1 MILEFYPIF
10 ASVVYKKNF
19 FWGKKFPSFL
29 HISKKSSTF
38 AADIGLRTLQFYITM
53 KKILSLFTLILLVQ
67 WTFAVDPSANLATY
81 YANIDGKATDS
92 NDNLRK
98 ALCTIISDGYTKIGY
113 SSLPNSVYAAS
124 SNPSDFYN
132 GSGSSKTMEDIYSS
146 YPYNSSQDG
155 SSATTCGTGWNKEH
169 TVPQSWFGKASPMVS
184 DAHHVFPTDIRM
196 NSVRSN
202 YPYGENNATKS
213 CSDYGYGH
221 LGTSTFS
228 GYTGQVFDP
237 GSKEDCGGNCY
248 RGDIARVYFYMATR
262 YRTTNFTNGT
272 GGTSFTYTN
281 GVADLTDYMKN
292 LMLKWHRE
300 DPVSEKELKRNNAIY
315 AHQKNRNPFV
325 DYPCLVE
332 YIWGD
337 KKGETVSLSSL
348 ISGYT
353 GVGTDCC
360 SSEPTLTVSSSSV
373 TISPIATSS
382 STTQTFTV
390 TGANLTGSISITKNS
405 GSSSYITV
413 NPTSITSGY
422 NGTTPIT
429 ITYNAPASAGTHTAT
444 LTISSTGA
452 TPVTVN
458 ITASCAASY
467 TATWMADGS
476 QVGTSYAASGT
487 RPDVPATNPSNCTS
501 SRVFM
506 GWTATSGYSG
516 NSAPGDLFTTT
527 APTITTDKTFY
538 AVYADKETSG
548 GGGSSSS
555 ASYTFSNKS
564 WAASP
569 SNWTSG
575 KDGNGFS
582 NSGVQVTTGASGANA
597 TCPTSYNSISSIVIS
612 YCTNA
617 SKGAG
622 SITMTVG
629 STSVSNNVST
639 TGGTTPRDLTF
650 DFSSTKPSGAPQ
662 ITVTCTT
669 NSIYICGVTITYGGG
684 GSTTYSNYST
694 QCTACTPVAATASYA
709 YPTRTT
715 TCGGSVSN
723 TFTTNSNATVSYTSS
738 NETVATVAS
747 DGTVTPVGAGTATIT
762 ATVPANTCY
771 TGGASASF
779 TLTVNRTS
787 TSASFVSPTTTVG
800 VGSSVTNTV
809 TTESDGT
816 VTYSSDNT
824 SVATVNSSGQ
834 VTGKVAGTATI
845 TANIAQSSCY
855 NATSASYTITVE
867 AAPEYT
873 VTFMNMGG
881 THDTRTGT
889 AGSAI
894 SAVSDPTACAGYTF
908 EGWSTS
914 QYVVD
919 NTVTPSLSTPT
930 TIPVGGATYYAVYSK
945 TEGSGS
951 SAATAG
957 TTLWSED
964 FSGYS
969 ANNVPSGTIASS
981 HTGTTIYG
989 NSTITYACDK
999 GGGTTKI
1006 YAEKL
1011 AGGTSPEILIAK
1023 SNGSFS
1029 ISGIPTGSA
1038 ETMTLLFNTN
1048 KSGSPSNFSITSGT
1062 SGISIGSLSSP
1073 AANQLSC
1080 SITNANGVTTF
1091 DLTIKYTSSQNS
1103 REDNFL
1109 LTVATAG
1116 SGGSTTYHTTAPD
1129 CSCTATI
1136 TATSNDD
1143 SMGTVGVTLP

>member
-1 MILEFYPIF
+1 M
-10 ASVVYKKNF
+10 AKKI
-19 FWGKKFPSFL
+19 PSFL

-38 AADIGLRTLQFYITM
+38 AADIGLRTLQFYTTM

-67 WTFAVDPSANLATY
+67 WTFAVDPSTNLATY

-98 ALCTIISDGYTKIGY
+98 TLCTIISNGYTTIGY

-196 NSVRSN
+196 NSCRSN
-202 YPYGENNATKS
+202 YPYGENNASKY
-213 CSDYGYGH
+213 CSSYGYGH

-382 STTQTFTV
+382 STTQTFIV

-413 NPTSITSGY
+413 SPTSITSGY
-422 NGTTPIT
+422 NGTNIIT

-476 QVGTSYAASGT
+476 QVGTSYAASGAS
-487 RPDVPATNPSNCTS
+487 PDVPASNPSNCTS
-501 SRVFM
+501 SRVFV
-506 GWTATSGYSG
+506 GWTDNENYSG
-516 NSAPGDLFTTT
+516 SGSGLFTDE
-527 APTITTDKTFY
+527 APTMNTDKTFY

-548 GGGSSSS
+548 GGSPVVTTVFSTTSLGS
-555 ASYTFSNKS
+555 TN
-564 WAASP
+564 
-569 SNWTSG
+569 T
-575 KDGNGFS
+575 
-582 NSGVQVTTGASGANA
+582 VTTGYTVSATASAKSGYYQDGSG
-597 TCPTSYNSISSIVIS
+597 TSGVTIYNTTTPMFTSTPSAISLTVSI
-612 YCTNA
+612 
-617 SKGAG
+617 GAG
-622 SITMTVG
+622 SGNLDFSDYVYATLVNGSGTAIGTAVQITNHVTTSTGDSYTVSIPTTG
-629 STSVSNNVST
+629 ITSANGIYLYHTKESGKNIRYYSASLSIT
-639 TGGTTPRDLTF
+639 TGG
-650 DFSSTKPSGAPQ
+650 ST
-662 ITVTCTT
+662 
-669 NSIYICGVTITYGGG
+669 
-684 GSTTYSNYST
+684 TTYSNYST
-694 QCTACTPVAATASYA
+694 QCTASSCTLSSITLNTSGVQKSFSVGDAFNYTGLVVTANYSDCESKTVT
-709 YPTRTT
+709 PT
-715 TCGGSVSN
+715 SVSSPDMS
-723 TFTTNSNATVSYTSS
+723 TTGNKTVTVSYTES
-738 NETVATVAS
+738 
-747 DGTVTPVGAGTATIT
+747 GTTKTAT
-762 ATVPANTCY
+762 
-771 TGGASASF
+771 
-779 TLTVNRTS
+779 
-787 TSASFVSPTTTVG
+787 
-800 VGSSVTNTV
+800 
-809 TTESDGT
+809 
-816 VTYSSDNT
+816 
-824 SVATVNSSGQ
+824 
-834 VTGKVAGTATI
+834 
-845 TANIAQSSCY
+845 
-855 NATSASYTITVE
+855 YTITVE

-873 VTFMNMGG
+873 VTFKNMGG
-881 THDTRTGT
+881 THATCTGT

-894 SAVSDPTACAGYTF
+894 SAVSDPTACTGYTF

-914 QYVVD
+914 QYAVD

-930 TIPVGGATYYAVYSK
+930 TIPAGNVTYYAVYSK

-951 SAATAG
+951 SSTSEITAS
-957 TTLWSED
+957 TTLVSGST
-964 FSGYS
+964 SGYTFATGKNGGSSNPTYNRTGRDVRLYAKNQITIS
-969 ANNVPSGTIASS
+969 ASSTITQIVFNLSTQGEKRLAPITASEGTIA
-981 HTGTTIYG
+981 TQ
-989 NSTITYACDK
+989 NSGDK
-999 GGGTTKI
+999 KVTW
-1006 YAEKL
+1006 
-1011 AGGTSPEILIAK
+1011 
-1023 SNGSFS
+1023 
-1029 ISGIPTGSA
+1029 TGSA
-1038 ETMTLLFNTN
+1038 TLVTFTVGGNATY
-1048 KSGSPSNFSITSGT
+1048 GSDGASKAGQLCFTSVNITSG
-1062 SGISIGSLSSP
+1062 SGS
-1073 AANQLSC
+1073 
-1080 SITNANGVTTF
+1080 
-1091 DLTIKYTSSQNS
+1091 
-1103 REDNFL
+1103 
-1109 LTVATAG
+1109 
-1116 SGGSTTYHTTAPD
+1116 STTYHTTAPD

-1143 SMGTVGVTLP
+1143 SMGTASVTTP

>member
-1 MILEFYPIF
+1 
-10 ASVVYKKNF
+10 
-19 FWGKKFPSFL
+19 
-29 HISKKSSTF
+29 
-38 AADIGLRTLQFYITM
+38 M

-67 WTFAVDPSANLATY
+67 WTFAVDPSTNLATY

-98 ALCTIISDGYTKIGY
+98 TLCTIISNGYTTIGY

-196 NSVRSN
+196 NSCRSN
-202 YPYGENNATKS
+202 YPYGENNASKY
-213 CSDYGYGH
+213 CSSYGYGH

-413 NPTSITSGY
+413 SPTSITSGY
-422 NGTTPIT
+422 NGTNIIT

-476 QVGTSYAASGT
+476 QVGTSYAASGAS
-487 RPDVPATNPSNCTS
+487 PDVPASNPSNCTS
-501 SRVFM
+501 SRVFV

-516 NSAPGDLFTTT
+516 NSAPADLFTTT

-548 GGGSSSS
+548 GGSPVVTTVFSTTSLGS
-555 ASYTFSNKS
+555 TN
-564 WAASP
+564 
-569 SNWTSG
+569 T
-575 KDGNGFS
+575 
-582 NSGVQVTTGASGANA
+582 VTTGYTVSATASAKSGYYQDGSG
-597 TCPTSYNSISSIVIS
+597 TSGVTIYNTTTPMFTSTPSAISLTVSI
-612 YCTNA
+612 
-617 SKGAG
+617 GAG
-622 SITMTVG
+622 SGNLDFSDYVYATLVNGSGTAIGTAVQITNHVTTSTGDSYTVSIPTTG
-629 STSVSNNVST
+629 ITSANGIYLYHTKESGKNIRYYSASLSIT
-639 TGGTTPRDLTF
+639 TGG
-650 DFSSTKPSGAPQ
+650 ST
-662 ITVTCTT
+662 
-669 NSIYICGVTITYGGG
+669 
-684 GSTTYSNYST
+684 TTYSNYST
-694 QCTACTPVAATASYA
+694 QCTASSCTLSSITLNTSSVQKSFAVGDAFNYTGLIVTANYSDCENKTVT
-709 YPTRTT
+709 PT
-715 TCGGSVSN
+715 SVSSPDMS
-723 TFTTNSNATVSYTSS
+723 TTGNKTVTVSYT
-738 NETVATVAS
+738 ES
-747 DGTVTPVGAGTATIT
+747 DITKTAT
-762 ATVPANTCY
+762 
-771 TGGASASF
+771 
-779 TLTVNRTS
+779 
-787 TSASFVSPTTTVG
+787 
-800 VGSSVTNTV
+800 
-809 TTESDGT
+809 
-816 VTYSSDNT
+816 
-824 SVATVNSSGQ
+824 
-834 VTGKVAGTATI
+834 
-845 TANIAQSSCY
+845 
-855 NATSASYTITVE
+855 YTITVE
-867 AAPEYT
+867 TAPEYT

-881 THDTRTGT
+881 THATRTGT

-894 SAVSDPTACAGYTF
+894 SAVSDPTACTGYTF
-908 EGWSTS
+908 EGWSTA
-914 QYVVD
+914 QYAVD
-919 NTVTPSLSTPT
+919 NTGTPSLSTPT
-930 TIPVGGATYYAVYSK
+930 TIPAGNVTYYAVYSK

-951 SAATAG
+951 SSTSNITASASLVSG
-957 TTLWSED
+957 ST
-964 FSGYS
+964 SGYTFATGKNGGSSSPTYNTTGSDVRLYAKNQITIS
-969 ANNVPSGTIASS
+969 ASSTITQIVFNLSTQGEKRLAPIKASEGTIA
-981 HTGTTIYG
+981 TQ
-989 NSTITYACDK
+989 NSGDK
-999 GGGTTKI
+999 KVTW
-1006 YAEKL
+1006 
-1011 AGGTSPEILIAK
+1011 
-1023 SNGSFS
+1023 
-1029 ISGIPTGSA
+1029 TGSA
-1038 ETMTLLFNTN
+1038 TSVTFTVGANATYGTDGASKAGQLCFTSVN
-1048 KSGSPSNFSITSGT
+1048 ITSG
-1062 SGISIGSLSSP
+1062 SGS
-1073 AANQLSC
+1073 
-1080 SITNANGVTTF
+1080 
-1091 DLTIKYTSSQNS
+1091 
-1103 REDNFL
+1103 
-1109 LTVATAG
+1109 
-1116 SGGSTTYHTTAPD
+1116 STTYHTTAPD

-1143 SMGTVGVTLP
+1143 SMGTVSVTTP

>member
-1 MILEFYPIF
+1 MSYDGLWTAYQTTDVYPLDSTGKAGKIWDMYSDCLF
-10 ASVVYKKNF
+10 TPTGKGYGKQCGTYTGVCDCFNREHSLPKSWFNEKKPAYYDLGHIVPTDGKVNGMRSNNVFGECASGYAT
-19 FWGKKFPSFL
+19 WGTGKLGKA
-29 HISKKSSTF
+29 KAVTTMNVKGSSTITTTFTGTAFEPADKYKGDF
-38 AADIGLRTLQFYITM
+38 ARMYMYMVIRYKPGN
-53 KKILSLFTLILLVQ
+53 SNSV
-67 WTFAVDPSANLATY
+67 NLAAAGEGSTMF
-81 YANIDGKATDS
+81 NSTD
-92 NDNLRK
+92 
-98 ALCTIISDGYTKIGY
+98 T
-113 SSLPNSVYAAS
+113 
-124 SNPSDFYN
+124 
-132 GSGSSKTMEDIYSS
+132 
-146 YPYNSSQDG
+146 
-155 SSATTCGTGWNKEH
+155 
-169 TVPQSWFGKASPMVS
+169 
-184 DAHHVFPTDIRM
+184 
-196 NSVRSN
+196 N
-202 YPYGENNATKS
+202 YG
-213 CSDYGYGH
+213 
-221 LGTSTFS
+221 
-228 GYTGQVFDP
+228 
-237 GSKEDCGGNCY
+237 
-248 RGDIARVYFYMATR
+248 
-262 YRTTNFTNGT
+262 
-272 GGTSFTYTN
+272 
-281 GVADLTDYMKN
+281 LTDYSIAL
-292 LMLKWHRE
+292 LMKWHRQ
-300 DPVSEKELKRNNAIY
+300 DPVSQKEIDRNNGMETT
-315 AHQKNRNPFV
+315 QGNRNPFI
-325 DYPCLVE
+325 DYPCLAE
-332 YIWGD
+332 YLWGNKAGQAVTLSELVGTFTGSWTSGD
-337 KKGETVSLSSL
+337 GCPCVGPTITSPTGTVNIGTTNTSNSIYKDVTVQGTNLASGSL
-348 ISGYT
+348 ILTIG
-353 GVGTDCC
+353 GTND
-360 SSEPTLTVSSSSV
+360 SYFKLPGG
-373 TISPIATSS
+373 AS
-382 STTQTFTV
+382 STT
-390 TGANLTGSISITKNS
+390 ITKAQAEA
-405 GSSSYITV
+405 
-413 NPTSITSGY
+413 GY
-422 NGTTPIT
+422 NIT
-429 ITYNAPASAGTHTAT
+429 ITYTPTANGSHSAT
-444 LTISSTGA
+444 LTISGCGVTSHVVTLTG
-452 TPVTVN
+452 TCTTV
-458 ITASCAASY
+458 Y

-476 QVGTSYAASGT
+476 PVSTSYAASGT
-487 RPDVPATNPSNCTS
+487 RPDVPASTPSCTS

-506 GWTATSGYSG
+506 GWTDNENYSG
-516 NSAPGDLFTTT
+516 SGSDLFTDE
-527 APTITTDKTFY
+527 APTMTTDKTFY
-538 AVYADKETSG
+538 AVYADKETGAGGGAGSETLTCSAGTIDNNTMRFNTTNFSVEHAKGKSTNFASYSPWRIYNGNTVTISG
-548 GGGSSSS
+548 SLSITSVIITCGSEAYATVASNATLTPTGGGSVS
-555 ASYTFSNKS
+555 AS
-564 WAASP
+564 
-569 SNWTSG
+569 
-575 KDGNGFS
+575 
-582 NSGVQVTTGASGANA
+582 V
-597 TCPTSYNSISSIVIS
+597 
-612 YCTNA
+612 
-617 SKGAG
+617 
-622 SITMTVG
+622 
-629 STSVSNNVST
+629 
-639 TGGTTPRDLTF
+639 
-650 DFSSTKPSGAPQ
+650 SSTKCTITANG
-662 ITVTCTT
+662 TVTSLVISPSAQTRWSEIEI
-669 NSIYICGVTITYGGG
+669 NYSGGG

-723 TFTTNSNATVSYTSS
+723 TFTTNSNATVSYTNS

-881 THDTRTGT
+881 THATRTGT

-894 SAVSDPTACAGYTF
+894 SAVSEPTACAGYTF

-914 QYVVD
+914 QYAVD

-964 FSGYS
+964 FSGYR
-969 ANNVPSGTIASS
+969 ANNVPSGTITSS

-989 NSTITYACDK
+989 NSTITYACDN

-1091 DLTIKYTSSQNS
+1091 DLTITYTSSQNS

-1109 LTVATAG
+1109 LTVASAG
-1116 SGGSTTYHTTAPD
+1116 SGSSTTYHTTAPD

-1143 SMGTVGVTLP
+1143 SMGTASVTTP

>member
-19 FWGKKFPSFL
+19 LGGKKFPSFL

-38 AADIGLRTLQFYITM
+38 AADIGLRTFQFYTTM

-67 WTFAVDPSANLATY
+67 WTFAVDPSTNLATY

-98 ALCTIISDGYTKIGY
+98 TLCTIISNGYTTIGY

-169 TVPQSWFGKASPMVS
+169 TVPQSWFNESSPMKS

-196 NSVRSN
+196 NSCRSN
-202 YPYGENNATKS
+202 YPYGENNASKY
-213 CSDYGYGH
+213 CSSYGYGH

-248 RGDIARVYFYMATR
+248 RGDLARVYFYMATR

-315 AHQKNRNPFV
+315 AHQHNRNPFV

-413 NPTSITSGY
+413 SPTSITSGY
-422 NGTTPIT
+422 NGTNIIT

-458 ITASCAASY
+458 ITASCAASC

-476 QVGTSYAASGT
+476 TFGTSTAASGAS
-487 RPDVPATNPSNCTS
+487 PELPALNPSNCTS
-501 SRVFM
+501 SRVFV
-506 GWTATSGYSG
+506 GWTDNENYSG
-516 NSAPGDLFTTT
+516 SGSDLFTDE
-527 APTITTDKTFY
+527 APTMTTDKTFF
-538 AVYADKETSG
+538 AVYADKSTG
-548 GGGSSSS
+548 AGGGSPVV
-555 ASYTFSNKS
+555 TTVFST
-564 WAASP
+564 
-569 SNWTSG
+569 TSLG
-575 KDGNGFS
+575 STNT
-582 NSGVQVTTGASGANA
+582 VTTGYTVSATASAKSGYYQDGSG
-597 TCPTSYNSISSIVIS
+597 TSGVTIYNTTTPMFTSTPSAISLTVSI
-612 YCTNA
+612 
-617 SKGAG
+617 GAG
-622 SITMTVG
+622 SGNLDFSDYVYATLVNGSGTAIGTAVQITNHVTT
-629 STSVSNNVST
+629 STGDSYIVSIPTTGITSANGIYLYHTKESGKNIRYYSASLSIT
-639 TGGTTPRDLTF
+639 TGG
-650 DFSSTKPSGAPQ
+650 ST
-662 ITVTCTT
+662 
-669 NSIYICGVTITYGGG
+669 
-684 GSTTYSNYST
+684 TTYSNYST
-694 QCTACTPVAATASYA
+694 QCTASSCTLSSIALNTSSVQKSFAVGDAFNYTDLVVTANYSDCESKTVT
-709 YPTRTT
+709 PT
-715 TCGGSVSN
+715 SVSSPDMS
-723 TFTTNSNATVSYTSS
+723 TTGNKTVTVSYTES
-738 NETVATVAS
+738 
-747 DGTVTPVGAGTATIT
+747 GTTKTAT
-762 ATVPANTCY
+762 
-771 TGGASASF
+771 
-779 TLTVNRTS
+779 
-787 TSASFVSPTTTVG
+787 
-800 VGSSVTNTV
+800 
-809 TTESDGT
+809 
-816 VTYSSDNT
+816 
-824 SVATVNSSGQ
+824 
-834 VTGKVAGTATI
+834 
-845 TANIAQSSCY
+845 
-855 NATSASYTITVE
+855 YTITVE

-873 VTFMNMGG
+873 VTFMNMGD

-894 SAVSDPTACAGYTF
+894 SAVSEPTACTGYTF

-914 QYVVD
+914 QYAVD

-930 TIPVGGATYYAVYSK
+930 TIPVGGVTYYAVYSK

-951 SAATAG
+951 SSTSEITAS
-957 TTLWSED
+957 TTLVSGST
-964 FSGYS
+964 SGYTFATGKNGGSSNPTYNSTGRDVRLYAKNQITIS
-969 ANNVPSGTIASS
+969 ASNTITQIVFNLSTQGEKRLAPIKASEGTIA
-981 HTGTTIYG
+981 TQNLG
-989 NSTITYACDK
+989 DK
-999 GGGTTKI
+999 KVTW
-1006 YAEKL
+1006 
-1011 AGGTSPEILIAK
+1011 
-1023 SNGSFS
+1023 
-1029 ISGIPTGSA
+1029 TGSA
-1038 ETMTLLFNTN
+1038 TSVTFTVGGNATY
-1048 KSGSPSNFSITSGT
+1048 GSDGASKAGQLCFTSVDITSG
-1062 SGISIGSLSSP
+1062 SGS
-1073 AANQLSC
+1073 
-1080 SITNANGVTTF
+1080 
-1091 DLTIKYTSSQNS
+1091 
-1103 REDNFL
+1103 
-1109 LTVATAG
+1109 
-1116 SGGSTTYHTTAPD
+1116 STTYHTTAPD

-1143 SMGTVGVTLP
+1143 SMGTVSVATP

>member
-19 FWGKKFPSFL
+19 LGGKKFPSFL

-38 AADIGLRTLQFYITM
+38 AADIGLRTLQFYTTM

-67 WTFAVDPSANLATY
+67 WTFAVDPSTNLATY
-81 YANIDGKATDS
+81 YANIDGRATDS

-98 ALCTIISDGYTKIGY
+98 TLCTIISNDYTTIGY

-124 SNPSDFYN
+124 RNPSDFYN

-196 NSVRSN
+196 NSCRSN
-202 YPYGENNATKS
+202 YPYGENNASKY
-213 CSDYGYGH
+213 CSSYGYGH

-413 NPTSITSGY
+413 SPTSITSGY
-422 NGTTPIT
+422 NGTNIIT

-506 GWTATSGYSG
+506 GWTATSGYTG
-516 NSAPGDLFTTT
+516 NNAPDDLFTTT

-548 GGGSSSS
+548 DGGSSSS

-582 NSGVQVTTGASGANA
+582 NSGVQVTTGVSGANA

-779 TLTVNRTS
+779 TLTVNSTS

-873 VTFMNMGG
+873 VTFMNMDD
-881 THDTRTGT
+881 THATRTGT

-894 SAVSDPTACAGYTF
+894 TAVSDPTACTGYTF

-914 QYVVD
+914 QYAVD

-951 SAATAG
+951 SSTSEITASN
-957 TTLWSED
+957 TLVSGST
-964 FSGYS
+964 SGYTFATGKNGGSSNPTYNRTGRDVRLYAKNQITIS
-969 ANNVPSGTIASS
+969 ASSTITQIVFNLSTQGEKRLAPITASEGTIA
-981 HTGTTIYG
+981 TQ
-989 NSTITYACDK
+989 NSGDK
-999 GGGTTKI
+999 KVTW
-1006 YAEKL
+1006 
-1011 AGGTSPEILIAK
+1011 
-1023 SNGSFS
+1023 
-1029 ISGIPTGSA
+1029 TGSA
-1038 ETMTLLFNTN
+1038 TSVTFTVGANATYGTDGASKAGQLCFT
-1048 KSGSPSNFSITSGT
+1048 SVDITSG
-1062 SGISIGSLSSP
+1062 SGS
-1073 AANQLSC
+1073 
-1080 SITNANGVTTF
+1080 
-1091 DLTIKYTSSQNS
+1091 
-1103 REDNFL
+1103 
-1109 LTVATAG
+1109 
-1116 SGGSTTYHTTAPD
+1116 STTYHTTAPD

-1143 SMGTVGVTLP
+1143 SMGTASVTIP

>member
-1 MILEFYPIF
+1 
-10 ASVVYKKNF
+10 
-19 FWGKKFPSFL
+19 
-29 HISKKSSTF
+29 
-38 AADIGLRTLQFYITM
+38 M

-67 WTFAVDPSANLATY
+67 WTFAVDPSTNLATY

-98 ALCTIISDGYTKIGY
+98 TLCTIISNGYTTIGY

-169 TVPQSWFGKASPMVS
+169 TVPQSWFNESSPMKS

-196 NSVRSN
+196 NSCRSN
-202 YPYGENNATKS
+202 YPYGENNASKY
-213 CSDYGYGH
+213 CSSYGYGH

-248 RGDIARVYFYMATR
+248 RGDLARVYFYMATR

-315 AHQKNRNPFV
+315 AHQHNRNPFV

-413 NPTSITSGY
+413 SPTSITSGY
-422 NGTTPIT
+422 NGTNIIT

-458 ITASCAASY
+458 ITASCAASC

-476 QVGTSYAASGT
+476 QVGTSYAASGAS
-487 RPDVPATNPSNCTS
+487 PDVPASNPSNCTS
-501 SRVFM
+501 SRVFV

-516 NSAPGDLFTTT
+516 NSAPADLFTTT
-527 APTITTDKTFY
+527 APTITTDKTFF
-538 AVYADKETSG
+538 AVYADKSTSAGGGTGSETLTCSAGTIDNNTMRFNTTNFSVEHAKGISANFASYSPWRIYNGNTVTISGSFSITSVVITCGSNDYAKVASNAKLTPTGGGTVSASASSTTCTIAATGTVTSLVISPSAQTRWSEIKINYSG
-548 GGGSSSS
+548 GG
-555 ASYTFSNKS
+555 
-564 WAASP
+564 
-569 SNWTSG
+569 
-575 KDGNGFS
+575 
-582 NSGVQVTTGASGANA
+582 
-597 TCPTSYNSISSIVIS
+597 SI
-612 YCTNA
+612 
-617 SKGAG
+617 
-622 SITMTVG
+622 
-629 STSVSNNVST
+629 
-639 TGGTTPRDLTF
+639 
-650 DFSSTKPSGAPQ
+650 
-662 ITVTCTT
+662 
-669 NSIYICGVTITYGGG
+669 
-684 GSTTYSNYST
+684 TYSNYST
-694 QCTACTPVAATASYA
+694 QCTASSCTLSNITLNTSIVQKSFAVGDAFNYTGLIVTANYSDCISKTVT
-709 YPTRTT
+709 PT
-715 TCGGSVSN
+715 SVSSPDMS
-723 TFTTNSNATVSYTSS
+723 TTGDKTVTVSYIES
-738 NETVATVAS
+738 
-747 DGTVTPVGAGTATIT
+747 GTTKTAT
-762 ATVPANTCY
+762 
-771 TGGASASF
+771 
-779 TLTVNRTS
+779 
-787 TSASFVSPTTTVG
+787 
-800 VGSSVTNTV
+800 
-809 TTESDGT
+809 
-816 VTYSSDNT
+816 
-824 SVATVNSSGQ
+824 
-834 VTGKVAGTATI
+834 
-845 TANIAQSSCY
+845 
-855 NATSASYTITVE
+855 YTITVE

-881 THDTRTGT
+881 THATRTGT

-894 SAVSDPTACAGYTF
+894 SAVSDPTACTGYTF

-914 QYVVD
+914 QYAVD

-930 TIPVGGATYYAVYSK
+930 TIPVGGVTYYAVYSK

-951 SAATAG
+951 SGTAEFAPTNFSRQG
-957 TTLWSED
+957 T
-964 FSGYS
+964 
-969 ANNVPSGTIASS
+969 SGTGSEISA
-981 HTGTTIYG
+981 TVNDVTF
-989 NSTITYACDK
+989 ACDK
-999 GGGTTKI
+999 GFGTTQIRCYKD
-1006 YAEKL
+1006 
-1011 AGGTSPEILIAK
+1011 GTITISSLNTITDIA
-1023 SNGSFS
+1023 F
-1029 ISGIPTGSA
+1029 T
-1038 ETMTLLFNTN
+1038 F
-1048 KSGSPSNFSITSGT
+1048 SGSYTGGLSTSYTDLSTTSWTQELGSQARIT
-1062 SGISIGSLSSP
+1062 
-1073 AANQLSC
+1073 A
-1080 SITNANGVTTF
+1080 
-1091 DLTIKYTSSQNS
+1091 
-1103 REDNFL
+1103 
-1109 LTVATAG
+1109 LTVTYIGG
-1116 SGGSTTYHTTAPD
+1116 SSTTYHTTAPD
-1129 CSCTATI
+1129 CSCTVTI

-1143 SMGTVGVTLP
+1143 SMGTVSVTIP